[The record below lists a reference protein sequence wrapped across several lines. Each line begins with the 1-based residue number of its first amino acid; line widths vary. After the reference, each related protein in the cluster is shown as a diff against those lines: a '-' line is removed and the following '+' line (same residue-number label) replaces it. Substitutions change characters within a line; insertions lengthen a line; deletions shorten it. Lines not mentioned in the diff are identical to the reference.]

1 MFMCIVLLQ
10 SMPVEQCARGTLVP
24 LPTALQTRYQQLD
37 QPQCTN
43 ITHINTFLFQL
54 LPMAATAAGGA
65 QMSYIFYHLQQAAYY
80 LNRIHVS

>member
-10 SMPVEQCARGTLVP
+10 SMRPEQCAKGTLVP

-54 LPMAATAAGGA
+54 LPIAATGGA
-65 QMSYIFYHLQQAAYY
+65 QMSYIFYHLQQAAYH